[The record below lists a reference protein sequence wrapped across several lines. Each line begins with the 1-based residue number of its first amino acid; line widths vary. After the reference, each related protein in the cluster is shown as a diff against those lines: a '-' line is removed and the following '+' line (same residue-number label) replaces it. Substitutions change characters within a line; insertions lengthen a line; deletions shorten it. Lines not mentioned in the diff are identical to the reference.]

1 MCTKR
6 LCLVLILLFC
16 LSALGEAGFDGS
28 VYAAYAPVYDESALS
43 GMEVITFIEPSGL
56 LLSAFADTCEINIIR
71 RMM

>member
-1 MCTKR
+1 MRTKR

-43 GMEVITFIEPSGL
+43 GMEVITYIE
-56 LLSAFADTCEINIIR
+56 LSR
-71 RMM
+71 RRERLKARQKPDLPL